1 VRVLAPIHAKTQ
13 REFTLSIFK
22 AYEMMIQR
30 KQNGFSL
37 IELLVVVAIIGVL
50 AAAGLYGYMK
60 YMDSVRESMMDSSRK
75 EFMNLLEAEMA
86 RPSNGVDHKN
96 CFELIDAAITV
107 SNRGMQNVYG
117 LQTPVWVNAHRELAG
132 QQTTPGF
139 SSFAAILVYPCHQ
152 VTKWWSVVAQ
162 TAHVKQDKQV
172 LMQTQIQAFVQTHQR
187 FNN

>member
-1 VRVLAPIHAKTQ
+1 
-13 REFTLSIFK
+13 
-22 AYEMMIQR
+22 MMIQR

-139 SSFAAILVYPCHQ
+139 SGSQ
-152 VTKWWSVVAQ
+152 VTWGQGEQLVVCGNPGLPMSSGNQVVVCSCTDSTCQ
-162 TAHVKQDKQV
+162 TG
-172 LMQTQIQAFVQTHQR
+172 QASSYADPNSGVCPNPSAF
-187 FNN
+187 